1 MDNTEL
7 DNFRELLLLNKK
19 EVSSTMQ
26 LSDNIKSEKAADEID
41 QAVADNNA
49 ALATKLHSRKAAY
62 LKRIDTSLKKIDDG
76 TYGECELCGDAIS
89 KNRLLARPTALLC
102 IHCKEEQEKDEQRE
116 KDRLRG
122 GFLSDW
128 E

>member
-7 DNFRELLLLNKK
+7 DNFRKLLLLSKE
-19 EVSSTMQ
+19 EVSNTMQ
-26 LSDNIKSEKAADEID
+26 ICDHLKGEKTADEID

-49 ALATKLHSRKAAY
+49 TLATKLHSRKSAY
-62 LKRIDTSLKKIDDG
+62 LKRIDTCLVKIDDG
-76 TYGECELCGDAIS
+76 TYGECELCGDVIS
-89 KNRLLARPTALLC
+89 KKRLLVRPTALLC
-102 IHCKEEQEKDEQRE
+102 IHCKEDQEKDEQRE